1 MSQDKKICDRL
12 GHEVGRI
19 CNNQELD
26 FSCYMFLRLW
36 VHLLLLHKL
45 ATLIESVSFSL
56 YFDFLRQHFDH
67 RASYIFPPNFNL
79 KHLRKFSSGLQNIK
93 TNQFFIL
100 KISWKVRCMNV
111 HGQTKVLWK
120 RRWQSFGVF
129 PLHFFQ
135 IVGSISWLHELI
147 KISLI

>member
-1 MSQDKKICDRL
+1 MPPHSIYIRLGHVTWFEQGNMSRNRNLFPPLRKQFLQQLMSQDKKICDRL

-100 KISWKVRCMNV
+100 KIS
-111 HGQTKVLWK
+111 
-120 RRWQSFGVF
+120 
-129 PLHFFQ
+129 
-135 IVGSISWLHELI
+135 
-147 KISLI
+147 